1 MKTKDIIY
9 GVVGLGALYLGY
21 MVLKPKKPSNKVNL
35 TPVVNFTPIVNLPS
49 VNTYS
54 KQEATTKALVTV
66 KDWIKTYDNL
76 SADVLNQKTRSYLFN
91 EKRLN
96 DLKAK
101 TNPDNLEKAEITF
114 LTTRLGYENYQLK
127 DRIITLKNTE
137 YQNVYNVLK
146 ELYSQY
152 PKSDVDKLMVLSPK
166 YLSMLMA
173 GDDFKYSNDLFQNMS
188 IDDKLYLSDLDFY
201 GKFEKIYEKFN
212 PRQRG
217 NATVTSVV
225 GMLT

>member
-35 TPVVNFTPIVNLPS
+35 TPVVNLPP

-76 SADVLNQKTRSYLFN
+76 SADILNQKSGNYLFN

-101 TNPDNLEKAEITF
+101 TNPDNLEKAEISL
-114 LTTRLGYENYQLK
+114 LTSNLANQTNYQFK
-127 DRIITLKNTE
+127 DRIRTLKNTE

-166 YLSMLMA
+166 YLSILMA
-173 GDDFKYSNDLFQNMS
+173 GDDFKYSNDLMQNMS

-201 GKFEKIYEKFN
+201 GKFQKIYEKFN
-212 PRQRG
+212 PKQRG
-217 NATVTSVV
+217 NATVTSVA
-225 GMLT
+225 MLT